1 MGKKS
6 ARKSI
11 LTIAAIVAAVVGA
24 AVAVGVFLK
33 KKATTIGEQLDY
45 DGSIYYEDDDY
56 CQEEEAEEQP
66 AEPAE
71 SSQESAPSEPEEE

>member
-33 KKATTIGEQLDY
+33 KKAKTIGEQLDY
-45 DGSIYYEDDDY
+45 DGSI
-56 CQEEEAEEQP
+56 
-66 AEPAE
+66 
-71 SSQESAPSEPEEE
+71 